1 MGEILIVSAKLVTL
15 GLLKTKIFWNEF
27 ITFVLDVTNKP
38 LPLESNYIVDV
49 AMWTTFGNSSIS
61 LKEVI
66 ITSVLYGF
74 DKTDH

>member
-49 AMWTTFGNSSIS
+49 AMWTMFGNSSIS